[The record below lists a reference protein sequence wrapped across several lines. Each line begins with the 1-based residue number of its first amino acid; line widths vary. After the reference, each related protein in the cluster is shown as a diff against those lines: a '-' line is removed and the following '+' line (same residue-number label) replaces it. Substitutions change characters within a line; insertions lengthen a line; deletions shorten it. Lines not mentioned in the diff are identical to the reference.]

1 MNEIKKRP
9 SWDKRYTE
17 YCFKPPK
24 ERMRILLTDFKW
36 FDEIWKALFD
46 ELADSIYEQ
55 KEYNRKSG
63 GDIGVRVQS
72 SGSKYSPTESKAI
85 CHMEIEDGILN
96 CDLLTGLLV
105 GVDNPN
111 EISKKVYALHF
122 MKEEVNVILQE
133 LALLSAS
140 DRKLFMNCVYY
151 GKTIDEI
158 AKDQYVEK
166 SSISTRLWRIK
177 KCLRRALIID
187 LSKEVERFEE
197 GSFKWDM

>member
-9 SWDKRYTE
+9 GWDKRYTE

-72 SGSKYSPTESKAI
+72 SGGKYSPTESKAI

-122 MKEEVNVILQE
+122 MKEEVNVIIRE
-133 LALLSAS
+133 LALLSP
-140 DRKLFMNCVYY
+140 DNRKLFMDRFYY
-151 GKTIDEI
+151 GKTTDEI
-158 AKDQYVEK
+158 ANARFLENN
-166 SSISTRLWRIK
+166 SISKRLCSIK
-177 KCLRRALIID
+177 KNLGRALIID
-187 LSKEVERFEE
+187 LSREVKRFEE
-197 GSFKWDM
+197 GSF